1 MESESARRWKEI
13 MSEWNEEFQFLKPY
27 GSMRLFYRTDIL
39 MLGLFL
45 EKLIWQSYRVGFEV
59 KQLWLPPTDNDYNC
73 IYTPILNHRT
83 KSDRCTYR
91 IKYGI
96 DRDNHDFYF
105 RRALESTRIRYG
117 DVFNGT
123 VSSGFLIELNDRMN
137 TPRLKH
143 DFYAE
148 SQYYE
153 FQIAMAVY
161 FQEYD
166 RLEKI
171 YAELDKECSYWS
183 RKLKRGRRIYGL
195 TQSSDISSW
204 RKNIESTISDRN
216 KLLAICEENSKIK
229 KIRRLNK
236 GELIYTPYVKEDNNK
251 LWSGIVS
258 SVKKLFP

>member
-1 MESESARRWKEI
+1 MEGDNVGVERGISISKALWLDA
-13 MSEWNEEFQFLKPY
+13 S
-27 GSMRLFYRTDIL
+27 FYRTDIL

-204 RKNIESTISDRN
+204 RKISKAPYLIEINCWLYARR
-216 KLLAICEENSKIK
+216 
-229 KIRRLNK
+229 IRK
-236 GELIYTPYVKEDNNK
+236 
-251 LWSGIVS
+251 
-258 SVKKLFP
+258 